1 MTNNLLL
8 EPNLLTIEE
17 RWDAVATFYNN
28 LIDQGEFSERE
39 LTGLTEFLYERLF
52 SLNPQRV
59 LDIGCGSGLLAS
71 WIVKNIKTV
80 SAIIGLDI
88 STKMLDIAKKNT
100 QLMKVSYIKS
110 CAEQLG
116 AAIAEKDGFSAN
128 PIFSQLSDN
137 RSFELVIA
145 HLSLMD
151 MYDLSAVIRGVSR
164 YISPGGTF
172 IATITNPFCGFLKTE
187 QYYET
192 PLKSET
198 KHIQYSSEFWK
209 QGNFCFQNSDG
220 SLPFVFVKHR
230 PLSCYIQELEKNGFR
245 LTRFADHFL
254 YPGQFESIYLY
265 LEAEF

>member
-1 MTNNLLL
+1 MINNLLL
-8 EPNLLTIEE
+8 EPNLLIIEK
-17 RWDAVATFYNN
+17 RWDEVAALYNE

-39 LTGLTEFLYERLF
+39 ITGLTEFLYERLF
-52 SLNPQRV
+52 SLRPQRV

-71 WIVKNIKTV
+71 WMVKNIKTV
-80 SAIIGLDI
+80 SVVLGLDI
-88 STKMLDIAKKNT
+88 SAKMLDLAKKNT
-100 QLMKVSYIKS
+100 QLMEVSYIKS

-116 AAIAEKDGFSAN
+116 EAIAEKDRLSPN
-128 PIFSQLSDN
+128 YIFSQLNGDRN
-137 RSFELVIA
+137 FDIVIA

-164 YISPGGTF
+164 YISPGGRF

-192 PLKSET
+192 PLESET

-209 QGNFCFQNSDG
+209 QGNFCNSDG

-230 PLSCYIQELEKNGFR
+230 PLSRYIQELEKNGFR
-245 LTRFADHFL
+245 LTKFADHFM
-254 YPGQFESIYLY
+254 YSGQFESIYLY
-265 LEAEF
+265 MEAEF

>member
-1 MTNNLLL
+1 MTNNLIL

-17 RWDAVATFYNN
+17 RWDAVATFYND
-28 LIDQGEFSERE
+28 LIHQGEFSDRE

-52 SLNPQRV
+52 SLSPQRV

-71 WIVKNIKTV
+71 WMVKNIKTV
-80 SAIIGLDI
+80 SVIVGLDI
-88 STKMLDIAKKNT
+88 SAKMLDLAKKNT
-100 QLMKVSYIKS
+100 QLIKVSYIKS
-110 CAEQLG
+110 CAERLG
-116 AAIAEKDGFSAN
+116 EAVAEKDGFTAN
-128 PIFSQLSDN
+128 PIFSQLSGN
-137 RSFELVIA
+137 RSFDLVIA

-192 PLKSET
+192 LLESET

-209 QGNFCFQNSDG
+209 KGNFCKLG
-220 SLPFVFVKHR
+220 ESLPFILVKHR
-230 PLSCYIQELEKNGFR
+230 PLSRYIQELEKNGFR
-245 LTRFADHFL
+245 LTRFADHFI
-254 YPGQFESIYLY
+254 YPSQFESIYLY
-265 LEAEF
+265 MEAEF